1 MNGDANLTHPIT
13 QLPNAYKAVQ
23 PVPIRDSLHSH
34 PPPREQYMDQIVN
47 LVMFAMDRTVAQS
60 YRICVVQVVTK
71 RVVSDNTGLIKVVK

>member
-1 MNGDANLTHPIT
+1 
-13 QLPNAYKAVQ
+13 
-23 PVPIRDSLHSH
+23 
-34 PPPREQYMDQIVN
+34 MDQIVN